1 MEFFWLALGLALLV
15 FGGDALVKGAVGL
28 AEKLGIPTL
37 IIGLTIVAFGTSAPE
52 LFISIKAALG
62 GAPGIAIGNVI
73 GSNIANVLLVMGIPA
88 MIAAS
93 RCDDTGI
100 GRNMAVM
107 IGFTLIFIAM
117 LLDGNLTRFEGMVL
131 IALLLLFIGDQIR
144 TARKSKSAAAAVS
157 EEVPDHPTSNLLI
170 AGYLIG
176 GLALL
181 PLGAELTVNAATII
195 AKSWGVSD
203 AVIGLTIVAIGTSL
217 PELATSVMA
226 TLRGTSSLAI
236 GNVVGS
242 NIFNIGSIM
251 GIATVISPMDVDPH
265 FLTHDVWVMLGCAII
280 VAILA
285 HWKMKIGKRVGVA
298 MLSAY
303 AIYIGVAFSF

>member
-15 FGGDALVKGAVGL
+15 VGGDALVKGAVGL
-28 AEKLGIPTL
+28 AEKLGIPSL

-52 LFISIKAALG
+52 LFISVKAALD
-62 GAPGIAIGNVI
+62 GAAGIAIGNVV

-88 MIAAS
+88 IIAAS

-100 GRNMAVM
+100 GRNMLVM
-107 IGFTLIFIAM
+107 IGFTLVFIAM
-117 LLDGNLTRFEGMVL
+117 LADGALTRFEGV
-131 IALLLLFIGDQIR
+131 ILLFLLAAFITEQIR
-144 TARKSKSAAAAVS
+144 TARNSSSAAAAIT
-157 EEVPDHPTSNLLI
+157 EEVPEHPSSNLLI
-170 AGYLIG
+170 AGFLIG
-176 GLALL
+176 GLIML
-181 PLGAELTVNAATII
+181 PLGAELTVNAATVI

-217 PELATSVMA
+217 PELATSIMA
-226 TLRGTSSLAI
+226 TIRGNSSLAI

-251 GIATVISPMDVDPH
+251 GFATVISPMDVDPH
-265 FLTHDVWVMLGCAII
+265 FMKQDVWVMLACAVI

-285 HWKMKIGKRVGVA
+285 HWKFKIGKRVGVA
-298 MLSAY
+298 MLIAY
-303 AIYIGVAFSF
+303 TTYIGVAFSI